1 MGSNLQNNDKN
12 RKDIFIM
19 KSTDGAAFAL
29 KKWLEDRKF
38 NNFSF
43 GWKDKRGNDGIGLN
57 EEYGDLK
64 NPKITK
70 AGVIICLDGSF
81 DKAREIVE
89 NHLGYGEEDETQPVY
104 NY

>member
-1 MGSNLQNNDKN
+1 MTNEKS

-19 KSTDGAAFAL
+19 KPTDGAAFAL
-29 KKWLEDRKF
+29 KKWLEERTF

-43 GWKDKRGNDGIGLN
+43 GWQDKKGNDGIGLN
-57 EEYGDLK
+57 EEYGNPK
-64 NPKITK
+64 NPKVKK

-89 NHLGYGEEDETQPVY
+89 QHIGYGEEDEAQPVY
-104 NY
+104 NF